1 MVMPRQH
8 VVQKKGTQ
16 KCLGFFLQCCPTAYS
31 DSWSCQASAELR
43 LISQKTDVP
52 NFTRKTSHSYTAKEN
67 DWGYSCFMTWADILD
82 ESQGYIKDNTVKVEV
97 VVKAEPPNNILD
109 HAQFQKKIREYI
121 RLADVQATRGFID
134 KAIEVNTSASKF
146 CKDKDLECKSELETQ
161 LKRLIDLKLKESI
174 ERIEKGSNTTKNG
187 EEDSLTN
194 INALRQAMGGGSAAR
209 SQKAQKVVKKD
220 GDTANKDAARKQ
232 AAVVRNN
239 KCPPRSMEDMRRDIE
254 KQVQKT
260 TSATATKKPT
270 PAIPA
275 SNRQISGLASAK
287 AKAKTNGTTTPK
299 IGGSTGRLPDSPPKG
314 NPTGFR
320 KIFNDEMRL
329 SDNDESSNASTENIN
344 VKNPVVAHGI
354 SDEDLNLQGSDADVY
369 VGESQISVKLSA
381 TDEPDF
387 NLHIAKVME
396 TLKDISPDFHEAM
409 RKTFRNPL
417 AMAYSEEDSFME
429 ELYGGPQSPPVHEV
443 SVQTEAIVPVVTETA
458 VVDAATAKPLPNSPD
473 DKGRKV
479 KRVRKTRGKQ
489 ENDESGQCGQLIGD
503 NQQKGDS
510 IDDPSEGILEY
521 EVSGLASAS
530 NSLNYPDNSPNSQ
543 QDPPFITEGDETS
556 GNATATRY
564 FNSLPMNVAFDFIE
578 RIRDND
584 NPERPGALPPGEE
597 INSVQFIDLMFRQN
611 INDLIGE
618 FVSNGQAFHVGV
630 ANNIFKTFPG
640 YQPNR
645 PLGAFEQRLVTNAL
659 NVVSVNCLNF
669 TASIHKLYK
678 FFHALN
684 MSAKA
689 SAVNNC
695 MSELEAT
702 IKGMN
707 VTPSADRIPDIKIQD
722 PPINPLE
729 FNMYE
734 DPDYLLDKS
743 YRRLH
748 EYLVAEMRFI
758 VSVFSGFD
766 FSYAETVTESVKL
779 IRHLRLEN
787 ERLKKM
793 DEDNVIRQQ
802 ELEEKKEHEMNEIR
816 NSNNGDKD
824 KINDLNKQIKELK
837 KENKRLEKKAK
848 QSDSQSQEV
857 STLREK
863 YDKSEEKLA
872 EITSRYND
880 LSSSNARDKQSWQ
893 DTKANYIREK
903 QSLEND
909 VKSLKVQLEESR
921 NKTRKLEEQLAS
933 EKKSNQ
939 NQLKSE
945 KERAIKAECSQLE
958 TTLEFG
964 VKILERAQQDCKI
977 QIRHFENLLKNQ
989 LSETDQTTCNKGIQ
1003 AWKEKI
1009 EEIKKLIT
1017 NAKAEFHAQIAEI
1030 KKGKTLATLPKITV
1044 PKPPPQPVLPPLT
1057 SQQPPQQQ
1065 QIQQQQQQQQQ
1076 QQAAAA
1082 AQLMQQQQQ
1091 QLQQQQQQQQQPPQT
1106 PGGHMISMPR
1116 RASPHSMNAQFVQHQ
1131 YQDRG
1136 MISPSQN
1143 KAASNRGSITPQPI
1157 GNFSMPRSS
1166 MPQSSGYQLP
1176 MGRPNSTIGGSPNS
1190 NKTGLLPIG
1199 VRPPNFTAKNGI
1211 VPTTPQ
1217 HGSMMKDIDNAAA
1230 AMLNAVGGMSAPH
1243 RPMAHSPPVSGP
1255 YGGNVSSSQDM
1266 FSMNAT
1272 PRSATAAPPP
1282 QMQSTRNSDY
1292 RWYDPLNAYS
1302 DLYEPARN
1310 NWALGGDFM
1319 SSNRNS
1325 SVISTSP
1332 SITNDPGSAPVTSN
1346 AIGMNRGPPRTGW
1359 FGEAE
1364 NATVMKQL
1372 P

>member
-1 MVMPRQH
+1 MQETMRGPIVGIRGVPWRIMVMPRQH

-43 LISQKTDVP
+43 LISQKAEVP

-97 VVKAEPPNNILD
+97 VVKAEPPKNILD

-121 RLADVQATRGFID
+121 RLADVQASRGYID

-146 CKDKDLECKSELETQ
+146 CKDKDVECKNELETQ
-161 LKRLIDLKLKESI
+161 LKRLIELKLKESI
-174 ERIEKGSNTTKNG
+174 ERIEKGNTTKNG

-220 GDTANKDAARKQ
+220 GDTATKDAARKQ
-232 AAVVRNN
+232 AAVVRSSNN

-260 TSATATKKPT
+260 AAQKKA

-275 SNRQISGLASAK
+275 CNRQISGLASTK
-287 AKAKTNGTTTPK
+287 VKAKTNGTTTPK
-299 IGGSTGRLPDSPPKG
+299 IGGSTGRLPDSPSKG
-314 NPTGFR
+314 NTTGFR
-320 KIFNDEMRL
+320 KIFDDEMRL
-329 SDNDESSNASTENIN
+329 SDNDDSSNDSTENIN
-344 VKNPVVAHGI
+344 LKNPLVPHGI
-354 SDEDLNLQGSDADVY
+354 SDEDLNLQGSEADLY
-369 VGESQISVKLSA
+369 VGENQISVKLN
-381 TDEPDF
+381 DEPDF

-458 VVDAATAKPLPNSPD
+458 VVDAATSKALPQSPD

-503 NQQKGDS
+503 NQQKG
-510 IDDPSEGILEY
+510 ILEY

-530 NSLNYPDNSPNSQ
+530 NSSNYPGNSSSNQQEPSSFIQDSDEASPNS
-543 QDPPFITEGDETS
+543 
-556 GNATATRY
+556 TATRY

-611 INDLIGE
+611 INDLVGE

-659 NVVSVNCLNF
+659 NVVS
-669 TASIHKLYK
+669 LYK
-678 FFHALN
+678 FFHTLN

-702 IKGMN
+702 IKG
-707 VTPSADRIPDIKIQD
+707 TPISPSTDRLPEVKMSD
-722 PPINPLE
+722 PPLNPLE
-729 FNMYE
+729 FNMYD

-758 VSVFSGFD
+758 VNVFSGFD
-766 FSYAETVTESVKL
+766 FSYAETVTEAVKL
-779 IRHLRLEN
+779 IQNLRLEN

-793 DEDNVIRQQ
+793 DEDNLVRQQ
-802 ELEEKKEHEMNEIR
+802 ELEKEKEHEMNEIR

-824 KINDLNKQIKELK
+824 KINELNKQIKELK

-848 QSDSQSQEV
+848 QSDTQSQEV
-857 STLREK
+857 TTLRDKFE
-863 YDKSEEKLA
+863 KSEEKLA
-872 EITSRYND
+872 EITTRFND
-880 LSSSNARDKQSWQ
+880 LSSSNAREKQSWQ
-893 DTKANYIREK
+893 DTKANYVREK

-909 VKSLKVQLEESR
+909 VKSLKAQLEESR
-921 NKTRKLEEQLAS
+921 NKAKKLEEQFAS

-977 QIRHFENLLKNQ
+977 QIRHFESLLKNQ
-989 LSETDQTTCNKGIQ
+989 LSETDQATCNKGIQ

-1017 NAKAEFHAQIAEI
+1017 NAKAEFHGHIGEI

-1057 SQQPPQQQ
+1057 SQQPPQQ
-1065 QIQQQQQQQQQ
+1065 IQQQQQQQQQ

-1082 AQLMQQQQQ
+1082 A
-1091 QLQQQQQQQQQPPQT
+1091 
-1106 PGGHMISMPR
+1106 
-1116 RASPHSMNAQFVQHQ
+1116 
-1131 YQDRG
+1131 
-1136 MISPSQN
+1136 
-1143 KAASNRGSITPQPI
+1143 
-1157 GNFSMPRSS
+1157 
-1166 MPQSSGYQLP
+1166 
-1176 MGRPNSTIGGSPNS
+1176 
-1190 NKTGLLPIG
+1190 
-1199 VRPPNFTAKNGI
+1199 
-1211 VPTTPQ
+1211 
-1217 HGSMMKDIDNAAA
+1217 AAA
-1230 AMLNAVGGMSAPH
+1230 AA
-1243 RPMAHSPPVSGP
+1243 
-1255 YGGNVSSSQDM
+1255 
-1266 FSMNAT
+1266 
-1272 PRSATAAPPP
+1272 
-1282 QMQSTRNSDY
+1282 QMQ
-1292 RWYDPLNAYS
+1292 
-1302 DLYEPARN
+1302 
-1310 NWALGGDFM
+1310 
-1319 SSNRNS
+1319 
-1325 SVISTSP
+1325 V
-1332 SITNDPGSAPVTSN
+1332 
-1346 AIGMNRGPPRTGW
+1346 
-1359 FGEAE
+1359 
-1364 NATVMKQL
+1364 
-1372 P
+1372 